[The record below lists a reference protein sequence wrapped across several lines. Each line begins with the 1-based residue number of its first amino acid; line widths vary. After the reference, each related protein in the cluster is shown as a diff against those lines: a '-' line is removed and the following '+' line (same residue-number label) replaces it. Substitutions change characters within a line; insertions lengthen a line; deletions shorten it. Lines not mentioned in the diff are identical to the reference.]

1 MSSNKFLRKHRI
13 YRYPV
18 SVYYIFGCWSDTGE
32 IPNMEKIAPFRKN
45 VLSDNSNGT
54 YFCSTDFLYEDN
66 IVNYPTY
73 LQYGM

>member
-1 MSSNKFLRKHRI
+1 
-13 YRYPV
+13 
-18 SVYYIFGCWSDTGE
+18 
-32 IPNMEKIAPFRKN
+32 MEKIAPFRKT